1 MFQINAIREK
11 DKNFSKV
18 LKMRTIKVFVLVV
31 FCVNCVSAYGRPKK
45 GKFSVHKSKFK
56 NMIIINMSNLQ
67 IFVIESLY
75 SVVSFFLAYVSTTV
89 PTTTTTRIIAD
100 EYEDLYGRRRQ
111 QPEDD
116 EDQFENA
123 KTILKSLDITSN
135 IQFRFDQQLLQLSRV
150 QIQ

>member
-1 MFQINAIREK
+1 
-11 DKNFSKV
+11 
-18 LKMRTIKVFVLVV
+18 
-31 FCVNCVSAYGRPKK
+31 
-45 GKFSVHKSKFK
+45 
-56 NMIIINMSNLQ
+56 MSNLQ

>member
-31 FCVNCVSAYGRPKK
+31 FCVSCVSAYGRPKK

-135 IQFRFDQQLLQLSRV
+135 IQFRFDQLLLQLSRV

>member
-1 MFQINAIREK
+1 
-11 DKNFSKV
+11 
-18 LKMRTIKVFVLVV
+18 
-31 FCVNCVSAYGRPKK
+31 
-45 GKFSVHKSKFK
+45 
-56 NMIIINMSNLQ
+56 
-67 IFVIESLY
+67 
-75 SVVSFFLAYVSTTV
+75 V

-111 QPEDD
+111 DPEDD

-135 IQFRFDQQLLQLSRV
+135 IQFRFEQLLLQLSRV